1 MRKIKRIIVHST
13 ATPEGREVS
22 VADIEAWHK
31 ARNFVTIGY
40 HYVVLLDGTT
50 VKGRSLAMEG
60 AHAAGHN
67 KDSIGVVYVGGTDA
81 KLKPKD
87 TRTFAQKES
96 LIKLLKEKVI
106 EYPEAEIIGHC
117 DVAKTSCP
125 SFDAKTEYKII

>member
-22 VADIEAWHK
+22 VADIEVWHR

-40 HYVVLLDGTT
+40 HYVVMLDGSI

-67 KDSIGVVYVGGTDA
+67 KHSIGVVYVGGTDA
-81 KLKPKD
+81 KLKEKD

-96 LIKLLKEKVI
+96 LIKLLKELVI
-106 EYPEAEIIGHC
+106 KYPEAEIIGHR